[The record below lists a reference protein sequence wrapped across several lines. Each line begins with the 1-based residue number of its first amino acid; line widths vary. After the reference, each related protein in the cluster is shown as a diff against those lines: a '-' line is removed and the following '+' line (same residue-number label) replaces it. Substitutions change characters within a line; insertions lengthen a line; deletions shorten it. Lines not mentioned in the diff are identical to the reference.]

1 MWIFAYETDKQDDK
15 WILYGE
21 EVEKLKYPDEDKYEV
36 FMQDE
41 MFYGEGEQIADGD
54 IDGWQLSNPKV
65 GYIIEGNHLFMT
77 QQEAQRSGIKA
88 LMSGRIF

>member
-1 MWIFAYETDKQDDK
+1 MWIFGYETDKSDST

-21 EVEKLKYPDEDKYEV
+21 EVRKWKYPDENRYEV

-41 MFYGEGEQIADGD
+41 MFYGEGGQLDVGQV
-54 IDGWQLSNPKV
+54 DGWQEPNPEI
-65 GYIIEGNHLFMT
+65 GYTILGDQLFET

-88 LMSGRIF
+88 LLSGKIF